1 MAQLRKGTAA
11 MQYHDLYFEDFTID
25 RRFET
30 GERTIGEAE
39 IISFGESY
47 APLPYHIDP
56 EAAKESMF
64 GGLVAAGFQTT
75 AISFGLFIGCGIFDS
90 CAMGSPGLDRLR
102 WRRPVRP
109 GDRLRVSATVMETSP
124 AGEGKTRNFVK
135 FLIETYNQ
143 DDEIVLEAHTMH
155 YVRGRPAAE

>member
-1 MAQLRKGTAA
+1 MTYQ
-11 MQYHDLYFEDFTID
+11 DLYFEDFTVG

-30 GERTIGEAE
+30 ADRTIGEAE

-47 APLPYHIDP
+47 APLPYHTDP
-56 EAAKESMF
+56 EAAKGSMF
-64 GGLVAAGFQTT
+64 GGLVAAGFQTA
-75 AISFGLFIGCGIFDS
+75 AISFGLFIGSGIFDA

-109 GDRLRVSATVMETSP
+109 GDRLRVEATVLEASP

-135 FLIETYNQ
+135 FLIETFNQ

-155 YVRGRPAAE
+155 YVRSRPAA